1 MPISAPVKPDESIE
15 RLLQALLPFSTEMTV
30 VPRKRLHWEYRGEA
44 QLYLFM
50 KGEVSVLRATDGLVI
65 AGAYDPHLF
74 GLAEALQTLRCH
86 TLRVDTESTIL
97 RISANKAMEI
107 FDQQNL
113 WRDVSITLAYF
124 NSYLFYRDDLVVQ
137 QRTYSVICN
146 HLQEIIQLPLET
158 RMRVSVLEYIQERTH
173 LSRSSVLNVLFSLKE
188 AKYLSLKRGG
198 YLMEMNELPEK
209 I

>member
-1 MPISAPVKPDESIE
+1 MPLSAPVRPDESIG
-15 RLLQALLPFSTEMTV
+15 RLLEALKPFSTEMSV
-30 VPRKRLHWEYRGEA
+30 VPRKRLHWEYKGEA

-50 KGEVSVLRATDGLVI
+50 QGELSVLRVTDGLVI

-74 GLAEALQTLRCH
+74 GLAEALQPSRCH
-86 TLRVDTESTIL
+86 ILRVDVDSTIL
-97 RISANKAMEI
+97 RVSAKKAMEI

-173 LSRSSVLNVLFSLKE
+173 LSRSSVLNVLFALKE
-188 AKYLSLKRGG
+188 ANYLSLKRGG
-198 YLMEMNELPEK
+198 YLIGMNELPEK